1 MALMVEDIA
10 KRWRELSG
18 EDNWKGLLDPLDID
32 LRRNIINYGEMA
44 QATYD
49 AFNSEEVSPYAG
61 SCRYSR
67 RDLFKKVNL
76 SYNNHHTNYE
86 ITKFIYATSSIDM
99 PAAFILKSLSREA
112 WSKES
117 NWIGFVAVATEE
129 GKVALGRRDVLVAW
143 RGTVQAL
150 EWINDL
156 DFSMVPGEKVAGD
169 GGGKGRPM
177 VHRGWLSMYTSDD
190 PKSPYNKTCAR
201 DQVLSEIRR
210 LMKMYKDEED
220 MSITITGHSLGASLA
235 TLNAIDIVFNGL
247 NVKKKKSR
255 VLVTGIIFASPR
267 VGDSNFER
275 VFGEMESLRLLKIR
289 NALDLVPNYPLIG
302 YGNVG
307 VELGIDTTKSEY
319 LKSPGNLTT
328 WHNLE
333 VYMHGVAGVQ
343 GSKGGF
349 KLEVQRD
356 IALVNKGVDVLKE
369 KYSVPVSWWV
379 VKNKGMVQGPDGH
392 WKLVDHEND
401 GDGDG
406 SGGGGGMEMDDEVV
420 DQTGRCSC
428 C

>member
-1 MALMVEDIA
+1 MALMVADIA
-10 KRWRELSG
+10 KRWRKLSG

-49 AFNSEEVSPYAG
+49 AFNSEQVSPFAG

-67 RDLFKKVNL
+67 RDLFEKVNL
-76 SYNNHHTNYE
+76 SYNNHQSNYN

-99 PAAFILKSLSREA
+99 PEAFILKSLSREA

-117 NWIGFVAVATEE
+117 NWIGFVAVATEK

-156 DFSMVPGEKVAGD
+156 DFIMVPGEKVAGD
-169 GGGKGRPM
+169 GGGKGQPL
-177 VHRGWLSMYTSDD
+177 VHRGWLSMYNSDD
-190 PKSPYNKTCAR
+190 PKSPYNKTSAR
-201 DQVLSEIRR
+201 DQVLSEIGR
-210 LMKMYKDEED
+210 LMKMYKDEEEE

-247 NVKKKKSR
+247 NVKEKNSR

-275 VFGEMESLRLLKIR
+275 VFAEMESLRLLKIR
-289 NALDLVPNYPLIG
+289 NGLDLVPNYPLIG

-307 VELGIDTTKSEY
+307 VELEIDTTKSEY
-319 LKSPGNLTT
+319 LKSPGNLTA

-343 GSKGGF
+343 GSKKGGF
-349 KLEVQRD
+349 KLEVDRD
-356 IALVNKGVDVLKE
+356 LALVNKGLDVLKE

-401 GDGDG
+401 DDDGVK
-406 SGGGGGMEMDDEVV
+406 EMDDEVV